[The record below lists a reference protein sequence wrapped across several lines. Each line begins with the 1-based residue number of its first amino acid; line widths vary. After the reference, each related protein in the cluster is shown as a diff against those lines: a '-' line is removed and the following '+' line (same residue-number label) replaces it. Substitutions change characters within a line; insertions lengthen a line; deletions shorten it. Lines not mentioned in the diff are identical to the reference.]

1 MAYGSFDCRGL
12 RPPHYQ
18 STILPNPAHFLGK
31 HKLIPDI
38 SPKKTVEG
46 AVGGVLSCVL
56 GFAVFGWVL
65 LFFFEKQV
73 NWSALIVIS
82 ILVSVISQFGDLA
95 ASMIKREMNIKDYGS
110 IFPGHGGVLDRF
122 DSVIFVAPT
131 LYYLMKLLPIL
142 I

>member
-1 MAYGSFDCRGL
+1 MFFYVLCKALTKSFRYDPFL
-12 RPPHYQ
+12 R
-18 STILPNPAHFLGK
+18 N
-31 HKLIPDI
+31 
-38 SPKKTVEG
+38 
-46 AVGGVLSCVL
+46 AVFTLFYDGRENLVLYM

-122 DSVIFVAPT
+122 DSVIFTAPII
-131 LYYLMKLLPIL
+131 YYLAVYL
-142 I
+142 IK